1 MDVECETNHRKQN
14 KLLQYLSSEVTSEI
28 SREMLFLVSC
38 TSCFAEELEL
48 RHPQL
53 PVALLEHIRVT
64 LPVLEV

>member
-1 MDVECETNHRKQN
+1 
-14 KLLQYLSSEVTSEI
+14 
-28 SREMLFLVSC
+28 MLVLVSC

-64 LPVLEV
+64 FPILEI